1 MITGRSLRSNVM
13 PVMWRMSRAPPSFR
27 EVSVNDL
34 RRPPIPVTYVV
45 YPGHEPQPMQPLA
58 SGKKPWWRREW
69 FVLPAGVMVGI
80 VIASLRASN
89 PSAIAPT
96 SARPSL
102 AGQPVATA
110 KSTAAPKSTVAPGS
124 SATHKPVPAVRSATT
139 PSGAKRSTPTIV
151 GTPVNGTGVYLVGV
165 DIPPGTYWTA
175 GSDGCYWARLS
186 DTSGAPDAVI
196 ANDITAGPT
205 TVTIEPTDGVFET
218 RGCAVWT
225 LRR

>member
-1 MITGRSLRSNVM
+1 
-13 PVMWRMSRAPPSFR
+13 
-27 EVSVNDL
+27 VNDL
-34 RRPPIPVTYVV
+34 RKQPMPVTYVV
-45 YPGHEPQPMQPLA
+45 YPGHEPQAMQPVA
-58 SGKKPWWRREW
+58 STRKPWWRREW
-69 FVLPAGVMVGI
+69 FVVAGGVLVGI
-80 VIASLRASN
+80 VIGSLRASN
-89 PSAIAPT
+89 PSTVATT
-96 SARPSL
+96 SAHPNLS
-102 AGQPVATA
+102 GQSVAAA
-110 KSTAAPKSTVAPGS
+110 KSTTAPKSTASPRS
-124 SATHKPVPAVRSATT
+124 TAAHKPVAAATSKPTTSSAAAT
-139 PSGAKRSTPTIV
+139 KRATPTIAGTTV
-151 GTPVNGTGVYLVGV
+151 GGTGVYLVGV

>member
-1 MITGRSLRSNVM
+1 
-13 PVMWRMSRAPPSFR
+13 MWRMSRAPPSFR

-34 RRPPIPVTYVV
+34 RKQPIPVTYVV
-45 YPGHEPQPMQPLA
+45 YPGHEPQPMRPMH

-69 FVLPAGVMVGI
+69 FVVSAGLLVGL
-80 VIASLRASN
+80 VIGTLRASN
-89 PSAIAPT
+89 PSTLAPA
-96 SARPSL
+96 SAGPGS
-102 AGQPVATA
+102 AGQSVTTA
-110 KSTAAPKSTVAPGS
+110 KSTAAPRSTLKPS
-124 SATHKPVPAVRSATT
+124 STATHRPAPATRSATRSAT
-139 PSGAKRSTPTIV
+139 IQATAAAAKRSTSTIG
-151 GTPVNGTGVYLVGV
+151 GTPVGGTGVYLVGV

>member
-1 MITGRSLRSNVM
+1 M
-13 PVMWRMSRAPPSFR
+13 
-27 EVSVNDL
+27 NDL
-34 RRPPIPVTYVV
+34 RKQPMPVTYVV
-45 YPGHEPQPMQPLA
+45 YPGHEPQAMQPVA
-58 SGKKPWWRREW
+58 SARKPWWRRGW
-69 FVLPAGVMVGI
+69 FLMPAGVMVGI
-80 VIASLRASN
+80 VIGWLRA
-89 PSAIAPT
+89 PSPSTVAPT
-96 SARPSL
+96 SARPDLS
-102 AGQPVATA
+102 GQSVATA
-110 KSTAAPKSTVAPGS
+110 KSTAAPRSTTS
-124 SATHKPVPAVRSATT
+124 SAAAT
-139 PSGAKRSTPTIV
+139 KRATPTIAGTTV
-151 GTPVNGTGVYLVGV
+151 GGTGVYLVGV

>member
-1 MITGRSLRSNVM
+1 M
-13 PVMWRMSRAPPSFR
+13 
-27 EVSVNDL
+27 NDL
-34 RRPPIPVTYVV
+34 RKPPMPVTYVV

-58 SGKKPWWRREW
+58 SGKKPWWRREG
-69 FVLPAGVMVGI
+69 FVLPAGVLVGI
-80 VIASLRASN
+80 VNASLRASN

-96 SARPSL
+96 SARPSV
-102 AGQPVATA
+102 AGQSVATV
-110 KSTAAPKSTVAPGS
+110 KPTVAPKSTVTPKS
-124 SATHKPVPAVRSATT
+124 SATRKPVPALTSPTT
-139 PSGAKRSTPTIV
+139 PSGGAKRSTPTIV
-151 GTPVNGTGVYLVGV
+151 GTPVDGTGVYLVGV

-186 DTSGAPDAVI
+186 DASGAPDAVI